1 MKKILILLLLISP
14 FMGCDLD
21 KDFEE
26 MNIDPTKGAS
36 LDVNT
41 KMSGVLLRGAGTEYE
56 MTLTKIIY
64 FSQFNQYLV
73 QNSFPQGMFYTFDA
87 TYNAG
92 IGIVITAIL
101 LRQSK
106 ILSFSL
112 RLMKVR

>member
-56 MTLTKIIY
+56 MTVTKIIY

-73 QNSFPQGMFYTFDA
+73 QNSFLPSMQPIMRVF
-87 TYNAG
+87 
-92 IGIVITAIL
+92 GIVITAIL

>member
-41 KMSGVLLRGAGTEYE
+41 KMSGVLIRGAGTEYE

-64 FSQFNQYLV
+64 FAQFNQFFC
-73 QNSFPQGMFYTFDA
+73 QNS
-87 TYNAG
+87 
-92 IGIVITAIL
+92 
-101 LRQSK
+101 
-106 ILSFSL
+106 
-112 RLMKVR
+112 